1 MKHVGTAERH
11 VVTDH
16 WKGGGVDVILQ
27 CPSCGSTGRSLH
39 ASHVIDHL
47 DPQDVDMWTVFRCST
62 CRSLYPDP
70 RPDAESIGVAYARY
84 YTHDGSS
91 GKLRTSG
98 WRRHAMALVNGYMN
112 GRFGTNMSPSSRWG
126 YPLFSIVE
134 PLRLKLDYHGRHLF
148 LARPDN
154 ASDKRVL
161 DVGSGN
167 GEFLQRAKEMGWR
180 AIGLDP
186 DRDAVAACRAQGL
199 VAFEGFVSDE
209 AAGIEGGFDVITLRH
224 SIEHVP
230 DPRSDLACCLRRL
243 RPGGMLW
250 LAWPNPD
257 GLGATFFR
265 SAWRGLE
272 VPRHFCIPSHE
283 AMTKMLA
290 ETGYTGIRVLRR
302 GHHAASIARA
312 SGILAGHRPGPV
324 NRIRRWA
331 AAAIGL
337 WADMA
342 ATVSAT
348 AGEELVVVAFA
359 PGEES
364 DRA

>member
-1 MKHVGTAERH
+1 

-16 WKGGGVDVILQ
+16 WRGGGVAVIQQ
-27 CPSCGSTGRSLH
+27 CPSCGSEGRSLH
-39 ASHVIDHL
+39 ATHVVDHL
-47 DPQDVDMWTVFRCST
+47 DPRDMDMWTVFRCLT

-70 RPDAESIGVAYARY
+70 RPDAESIGAAYARY
-84 YTHDGSS
+84 YTHDGAS
-91 GKLRTSG
+91 GKLKTSG
-98 WRRHAMALVNGYMN
+98 WRRHAIALINGYMN
-112 GRFGTNMSPSSRWG
+112 SRFGTHMSPSSKWG
-126 YPLFSIVE
+126 FLFFSMVE

-148 LARPDN
+148 LAPAGQ
-154 ASDKRVL
+154 ASNKRVL

-167 GEFLQRAKEMGWR
+167 GEFLKRAEEMGWH

-199 VAFEGFVSDE
+199 DAFEGFVSDE
-209 AAGIEGGFDVITLRH
+209 VAGAEGEFDVITLRH

-257 GLGATFFR
+257 GLGAACFR
-265 SAWRGLE
+265 AAWRGLE

-283 AMTKMLA
+283 AMKQMLA

-312 SGILAGHRPGPV
+312 SGVLASYRPGPV

-331 AAAIGL
+331 AAAVGL

-342 ATVSAT
+342 GTVSAT

-359 PGEES
+359 PSMES